1 MIMANAEEQLKLASK
16 LMEPVGRIVSRH
28 TAELTP
34 MLNNGAAVTQAALN
48 NDQAVTTAA
57 TYCYALLPALIRLA
71 VKEPAFISF
80 VLANRVKL
88 LGKLASGETA
98 AAQ

>member
-1 MIMANAEEQLKLASK
+1 MAAAEEQAKLASK

-28 TAELTP
+28 AGELAP
-34 MLNNGAAVTQAALN
+34 MLSNGSALTQAALN
-48 NDQAVTTAA
+48 NDAAVRTVA
-57 TYCYALLPALIRLA
+57 TYCYALLPGLVRLA

-80 VLANRVKL
+80 VLENRVKL
-88 LGKLASGETA
+88 LGKLAAGEAA

>member
-1 MIMANAEEQLKLASK
+1 MSTLDEQTKLAAK

-28 TAELTP
+28 TAELAP
-34 MLNNGAAVTQAALN
+34 MLNNGAAVTQSALN
-48 NDQAVTTAA
+48 NDEAVAKVA
-57 TYCYALLPALIRLA
+57 TYCYALLPGLVRLA

-80 VLANRVKL
+80 VLANRVRL
-88 LGKLASGETA
+88 LGKLAAGEAA

>member
-1 MIMANAEEQLKLASK
+1 MTNAEEQVKLASK
-16 LMEPVGRIVSRH
+16 LMDPVSRIVSRH

-34 MLNNGAAVTQAALN
+34 MLNSGAAVTHSALN
-48 NDQAVTTAA
+48 NDEAVRTVA
-57 TYCYALLPALIRLA
+57 TYCYALLPGLVRIA

-88 LGKLASGETA
+88 LGKLAAGETA

>member
-1 MIMANAEEQLKLASK
+1 MTNAEEQSKLAAK

-28 TAELTP
+28 AAQLTP
-34 MLNNGAAVTQAALN
+34 MLDTGTAITGSVLN
-48 NDQAVTTAA
+48 NDQAVSTVA
-57 TYCYALLPALIRLA
+57 TYCYALLPGLVRLA

-88 LGKLASGETA
+88 LGKLTAGEA
-98 AAQ
+98 AATQ

>member
-1 MIMANAEEQLKLASK
+1 MTSAEEQTKLAAK
-16 LMEPVGRIVSRH
+16 LMDPVGRIISRH
-28 TAELTP
+28 AEQLAP
-34 MLNNGAAVTQAALN
+34 MLGSGAAATQSALN
-48 NDQAVTTAA
+48 NDEAVKTVA
-57 TYCYALLPALIRLA
+57 TYCYALLPGLVRLA

-88 LGKLASGETA
+88 LGKLAAGQTV

>member
-1 MIMANAEEQLKLASK
+1 MTIAEEQLKVASK

-28 TAELTP
+28 TAELAP
-34 MLNNGAAVTQAALN
+34 MLNNGAAVTHAALN
-48 NDQAVTTAA
+48 NDAAVRTVA
-57 TYCYALLPALIRLA
+57 TYCYALLPGLVRLA

-88 LGKLASGETA
+88 LGKLAARETA